1 MGLFGKSPA
10 KATKAEAP
18 TAKYDPYDLLPS
30 VPSFELTS
38 ETVTH
43 GATAR
48 SKCGLACSCP
58 TLWSRVSRGEPTPLR
73 CRSGA
78 ALPGKVT
85 DLTYCFDHPGATLA
99 APQRSAAFGLP
110 GGEDIS
116 PHLAWTV
123 HSMCTYSMHAPS
135 PSTTLAQP

>member
-48 SKCGLACSCP
+48 SKCGLACH
-58 TLWSRVSRGEPTPLR
+58 L
-73 CRSGA
+73 
-78 ALPGKVT
+78 
-85 DLTYCFDHPGATLA
+85 LA
-99 APQRSAAFGLP
+99 ASRPCERAT
-110 GGEDIS
+110 
-116 PHLAWTV
+116 H
-123 HSMCTYSMHAPS
+123 HS
-135 PSTTLAQP
+135 L

>member
-43 GATAR
+43 GATATV
-48 SKCGLACSCP
+48 KVWPCLQLPHPVVSCLEGRAYTAP
-58 TLWSRVSRGEPTPLR
+58 VPLW
-73 CRSGA
+73 CRSAGQ
-78 ALPGKVT
+78 
-85 DLTYCFDHPGATLA
+85 DH
-99 APQRSAAFGLP
+99 
-110 GGEDIS
+110 
-116 PHLAWTV
+116 
-123 HSMCTYSMHAPS
+123 
-135 PSTTLAQP
+135 

>member
-18 TAKYDPYDLLPS
+18 AAKHDPYDLLPS

-58 TLWSRVSRGEPTPLR
+58 TLWSCLEGRAYTAPVPLW
-73 CRSGA
+73 CRSAGQ
-78 ALPGKVT
+78 G
-85 DLTYCFDHPGATLA
+85 Y
-99 APQRSAAFGLP
+99 
-110 GGEDIS
+110 
-116 PHLAWTV
+116 
-123 HSMCTYSMHAPS
+123 
-135 PSTTLAQP
+135 

>member
-1 MGLFGKSPA
+1 MWPCLQ
-10 KATKAEAP
+10 
-18 TAKYDPYDLLPS
+18 LP
-30 VPSFELTS
+30 
-38 ETVTH
+38 H
-43 GATAR
+43 
-48 SKCGLACSCP
+48 

-123 HSMCTYSMHAPS
+123 HSMQRPNPS
-135 PSTTLAQP
+135 PLALALALTLTLTLTPDPKS